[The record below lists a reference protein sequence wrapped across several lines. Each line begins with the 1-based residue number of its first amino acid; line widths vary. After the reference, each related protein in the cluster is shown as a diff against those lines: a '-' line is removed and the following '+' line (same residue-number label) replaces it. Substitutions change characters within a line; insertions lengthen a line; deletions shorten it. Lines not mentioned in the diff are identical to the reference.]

1 MKLDIE
7 EDINRLNHGIRLLKV
22 QYDQYFAGGLPRPP
36 LELRW
41 QLEKI
46 IKRHENTRKL
56 TVTQRFQFNTLVGRF
71 NSFLGLWNKHARAIE
86 EGRPVPGSPR
96 RAAPAADP
104 VASREAGA
112 EAKAAG
118 QAAIIAQQVIEGA
131 DAGRPELHD
140 FFERY
145 KDVCRSAGQAVE
157 GMSYSSFAQQIARK
171 TEAVKSRA
179 QCDAVRLRLTQED
192 GRLRL
197 TAQPIRRKREP

>member
-71 NSFLGLWNKHARAIE
+71 NSFLGTSTPGRSRK
-86 EGRPVPGSPR
+86 EGRSPGPR
-96 RAAPAADP
+96 GGRSRPRIPSRAARRELRQRPRARRRS
-104 VASREAGA
+104 SR
-112 EAKAAG
+112 
-118 QAAIIAQQVIEGA
+118 
-131 DAGRPELHD
+131 
-140 FFERY
+140 
-145 KDVCRSAGQAVE
+145 
-157 GMSYSSFAQQIARK
+157 
-171 TEAVKSRA
+171 SR
-179 QCDAVRLRLTQED
+179 
-192 GRLRL
+192 
-197 TAQPIRRKREP
+197 